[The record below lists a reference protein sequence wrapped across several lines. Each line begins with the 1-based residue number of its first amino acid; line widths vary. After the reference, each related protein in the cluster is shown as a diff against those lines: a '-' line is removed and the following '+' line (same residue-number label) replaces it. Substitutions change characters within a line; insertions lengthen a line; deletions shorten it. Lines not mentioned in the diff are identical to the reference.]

1 MFNFFNKK
9 LQKSIIYIGTL
20 CALFLSCHGPVMNL
34 VHAVETSVQ
43 THHETSC
50 CHDGHCDDKVELCLD
65 TSFIVEPLQQ
75 GLGILFII
83 FFLISLMEILRGRAV
98 TKFQLYMRSI
108 RDRYGGFSLFRYLIA
123 LFSRGILQPKIFA

>member
-34 VHAVETSVQ
+34 VHAEETSVQ
-43 THHETSC
+43 AHHETNC
-50 CHDGHCDDKVELCLD
+50 CHDGHCEDKVEPCLD

-75 GLGILFII
+75 GLGVLFII
-83 FFLISLMEILRGRAV
+83 FFLMSLVEIQYGYAV
-98 TKFQLYMRSI
+98 TKVKLYMRSI
-108 RDRYGGFSLFRYLIA
+108 RDRYGGFLLFRYLSA
-123 LFSRGILQPKIFA
+123 LFSRGILQPKVFA